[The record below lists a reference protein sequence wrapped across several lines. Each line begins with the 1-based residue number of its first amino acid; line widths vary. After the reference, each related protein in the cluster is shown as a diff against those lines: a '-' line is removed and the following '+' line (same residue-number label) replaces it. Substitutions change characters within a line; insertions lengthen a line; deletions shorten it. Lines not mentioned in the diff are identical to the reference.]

1 MSTTTRV
8 NTVIVG
14 AGQAGLAVSY
24 FLSGL
29 SQDHVV
35 LEQAAQP
42 GAALLVGSCLAAA
55 DLASAQVA
63 DPQYRFCI
71 QGDDECVANPWYT
84 GEREKTSISEPVTDP
99 LDRE

>member
-1 MSTTTRV
+1 MNIVAPNKAFASKIR
-8 NTVIVG
+8 TV
-14 AGQAGLAVSY
+14 L
-24 FLSGL
+24 
-29 SQDHVV
+29 
-35 LEQAAQP
+35 P
-42 GAALLVGSCLAAA
+42 ALLVGSCLAAA

-71 QGDDECVANPWYT
+71 QGDDYPGWSNCTFDSLRQCRATASGTFDECVANPWYT

>member
-1 MSTTTRV
+1 MNIVAPNKAFASKIR
-8 NTVIVG
+8 TV
-14 AGQAGLAVSY
+14 L
-24 FLSGL
+24 
-29 SQDHVV
+29 
-35 LEQAAQP
+35 
-42 GAALLVGSCLAAA
+42 AALLVGSCLAAA